1 MTKDIDWTFDWY
13 KQLRSQSRLI
23 SHLEKGREGPDNE
36 VVIKAGYRKMSNDYL
51 WTFSVFSGALCLSHA
66 ISFFFSFFFGVIN
79 LLASPKMML
88 IMSHDS
94 APFPLDLSIV

>member
-13 KQLRSQSRLI
+13 KQLRSQGRLI

-66 ISFFFSFFFGVIN
+66 IFFFSFFFGVIN

>member
-1 MTKDIDWTFDWY
+1 MTKDIDWTIDWY
-13 KQLRSQSRLI
+13 KQLRSQGRLI

>member
-1 MTKDIDWTFDWY
+1 MTKDIDWTFDRY
-13 KQLRSQSRLI
+13 KQLRSQGRLI

-51 WTFSVFSGALCLSHA
+51 WAFSVFSGALCLSHA

>member
-13 KQLRSQSRLI
+13 KQLRSQGRLI

-66 ISFFFSFFFGVIN
+66 ISFFFGVIN

>member
-1 MTKDIDWTFDWY
+1 
-13 KQLRSQSRLI
+13 
-23 SHLEKGREGPDNE
+23 
-36 VVIKAGYRKMSNDYL
+36 MSNDYL

-66 ISFFFSFFFGVIN
+66 IPFFFSFFFGVIN